1 MKDKKGGIHETERGH
16 RCQGKEVLRD
26 FLPRFNNQFRVP
38 AQQFQMANRALPFS
52 LSLEQTLF
60 FKHSRRVDRDNHN
73 HNHKKI
79 IIFTQFQDTQDY
91 LADRITNGASR
102 SVTCISGQDSRS
114 SGTTREERINRLRQA
129 DEGIL
134 ICTETAAES
143 LNLQFCTAVINY
155 DMPWNPMTVEQRIGR
170 IDRIGQQRST
180 VDVINLFYE
189 KSAEYDAYRVMARR
203 MKDIENNVGPYRPI
217 MQPNIERIIADA
229 HRTGTSEEDIEKEL
243 EGLTSAVTLNLNLLN
258 TEIEHTESPEP
269 LVSMEDLTL
278 ILNTPSLLPDGW
290 SALPC
295 GWNERGHA
303 NHWRVKD
310 PEGNEWTATTDRAAH
325 TYAPDRLQW
334 WGPGNESFPI

>member
-1 MKDKKGGIHETERGH
+1 
-16 RCQGKEVLRD
+16 
-26 FLPRFNNQFRVP
+26 
-38 AQQFQMANRALPFS
+38 
-52 LSLEQTLF
+52 
-60 FKHSRRVDRDNHN
+60 
-73 HNHKKI
+73 
-79 IIFTQFQDTQDY
+79 
-91 LADRITNGASR
+91 
-102 SVTCISGQDSRS
+102 
-114 SGTTREERINRLRQA
+114 
-129 DEGIL
+129 
-134 ICTETAAES
+134 
-143 LNLQFCTAVINY
+143 
-155 DMPWNPMTVEQRIGR
+155 MTVEQRIGR

-229 HRTGTSEEDIEKEL
+229 HRTGASEEDIEKEL

-258 TEIEHTESPEP
+258 TEMDQTESPEP

-290 SALPC
+290 SAIPC
-295 GWNERGHA
+295 GWNERGYA

-310 PEGNEWTATTDRAAH
+310 PEGKEWTATTDRAAH

-334 WGPGNESFPI
+334 WGPGNESFPDIKTSSGPQAATIKPRKTQDS